1 MTPDAN
7 DLCVFAVKRGSVE
20 SKEIYCNPLYPYY
33 LALIEKYRKSP
44 FANGVM
50 NDYIMVNPKT
60 DVSMLSDDSS
70 VSFVP
75 MTNVQEK
82 NNTVTFDQVPYGLV
96 KKGFT
101 VFQRGDM
108 LWAKI
113 TPCMQNGK
121 SCITDKMPTDI
132 GFGSTEFHV
141 IRKRSNNVYMPF
153 VWSIFANENV
163 LLAAQATFSGTAG
176 QQRVS
181 ASFIEQFPAVIP
193 NYEAQIH
200 LVNELEAKLEAKKE
214 KERQAV
220 QFLNSMS
227 EYIHSALSIE
237 GIHYQDSI
245 ISAVK
250 MSDLRSDNTFSAE
263 YYHPERVSAIQT
275 IKSSGTIKKLSEI
288 VDFQRDIVASSGS
301 SDKYLGLAGVES
313 QTGELSG
320 VEEDAAGQAFAY
332 CRGDVLYGRLR
343 PYLNKVLFAEQD
355 GICSTEFHVMRV
367 KDKTAVLP
375 EYLAAVLRSDM
386 ILSQTKHMMTG
397 NTHPR
402 ISNDDVKNLYVPI
415 PDISLQ
421 QTIVGELAKRRHQA
435 RALKKQ
441 AETEWQA
448 AKLQFEKELLG
459 D

>member
-7 DLCVFAVKRGSVE
+7 DLCVFAVNRGSVE
-20 SKEIYCNPLYPYY
+20 NKEIYCNPLYPYY

-60 DVSMLSDDSS
+60 DTSMLSDDSS
-70 VSFVP
+70 VSFIP
-75 MTNVQEK
+75 MSNVQEK

-181 ASFIEQFPAVIP
+181 ASFLEEFPAVLPDYETQKKLVEELEIKLQARNQKLLKAERMIDAFETDLESRLDLSSECKNKLYYAIRLSQLDGVIDAKRYMSVKKENETALSEYCEIMDEKENVSIYGNQIVDWIRIDDLP
-193 NYEAQIH
+193 NNPVEIETVRTVTASAMEGSFFKVQQGDILVARLGPTILNKKTVMVRSTVRTTVASAEFLVLRCKEEVDPEAVMAVLKTPYYQKLMYSHARGSTPSRYRLNRDDALQLPFPDIRPVQTEIAKEANRVRNEVKRLRTEAQ
-200 LVNELEAKLEAKKE
+200 
-214 KERQAV
+214 
-220 QFLNSMS
+220 
-227 EYIHSALSIE
+227 E
-237 GIHYQDSI
+237 GW
-245 ISAVK
+245 K
-250 MSDLRSDNTFSAE
+250 
-263 YYHPERVSAIQT
+263 
-275 IKSSGTIKKLSEI
+275 
-288 VDFQRDIVASSGS
+288 
-301 SDKYLGLAGVES
+301 
-313 QTGELSG
+313 
-320 VEEDAAGQAFAY
+320 
-332 CRGDVLYGRLR
+332 
-343 PYLNKVLFAEQD
+343 
-355 GICSTEFHVMRV
+355 
-367 KDKTAVLP
+367 
-375 EYLAAVLRSDM
+375 
-386 ILSQTKHMMTG
+386 
-397 NTHPR
+397 
-402 ISNDDVKNLYVPI
+402 
-415 PDISLQ
+415 
-421 QTIVGELAKRRHQA
+421 
-435 RALKKQ
+435 
-441 AETEWQA
+441 A

-459 D
+459 E